1 MEQRLDIDDGTLL
14 GGRVSHRQRLDGHRT
29 GIEAVLVAAA
39 VPARPGERAL
49 EAGTGSGAGLLCLA
63 ARVPGL
69 RGTGVERD
77 PGLAM
82 LARENVLRNGFI
94 SVEIIATDIATF
106 RGDEPYD
113 HAFANPPWHQFAGTP
128 SRDVAREAAKR
139 GAPGLLSVWA
149 NALAGCVRHRGTV
162 TLVVAAAVLPE
173 CVIALTR
180 SGCGSLAILPLWPR
194 AEVAAKLLILQAR
207 RSGRGPAR
215 LLPGLVLHEADGGYT
230 EAAKAILRDG
240 AMLTVQESR

>member
-1 MEQRLDIDDGTLL
+1 MVDPTDTDDGTLL
-14 GGRVSHRQRLDGHRT
+14 GGRVCHRQRRGGHRT
-29 GIEAVLVAAA
+29 GIEPVLVAAA

-77 PGLAM
+77 PGLAR
-82 LARENVLRNGFI
+82 LARENALRNGFTSI
-94 SVEIIATDIATF
+94 DVIATDIATF

-113 HAFANPPWHQFAGTP
+113 HAFANPPWHHSAGTP
-128 SRDVAREAAKR
+128 SPDAAREAAKR

-149 NALAGCVRHRGTV
+149 GALARCVRHHGTV
-162 TLVVAAAVLPE
+162 TLIIAAAVLPD

-180 SGCGSLAILPLWPR
+180 SECGSIAVLPLWPR
-194 AEVAAKLLILQAR
+194 AGVTAKLLILQAR

-215 LLPGLVLHEADGGYT
+215 VLPGLVLHEGDGRYT
-230 EAAKAILRDG
+230 DAAQAILGDG
-240 AMLTVQESR
+240 AALTV